1 MAANLLL
8 AVSLFSPLL
17 FAAVIRLSRAGTKR
31 VQAAIAGCFVA
42 VVFSLCWDALAE
54 QMHWWSFPSSTDW
67 IATLALSIFGAFVF
81 GGTAGL
87 LGWRMMRS
95 GGWTGAATFAC
106 AFVGVG
112 LMRDHMLDAN
122 TQLFA
127 FGPGPTGQIMAGVG
141 YLTLALIVQITMLLV
156 GGHPRRDELRAS

>member
-1 MAANLLL
+1 VAANLLL
-8 AVSLFSPLL
+8 TVLALSPLL
-17 FAAVIRLSRAGTKR
+17 FAAMIRLTRAGVRRT
-31 VQAAIAGCFVA
+31 QAAIAGCFA
-42 VVFSLCWDALAE
+42 AAVFSLCLDALAV
-54 QMHWWSFPSSTDW
+54 QMGWWSFPSRTDL

-95 GGWTGAATFAC
+95 GGWTGAATFVC

-112 LMRDHMLDAN
+112 LLRDHMLDAN

-127 FGPGPTGQIMAGVG
+127 FGDGPMGQIMAGVG
-141 YLTLALIVQITMLLV
+141 YLMLALIVQIAMLLV
-156 GGHPRRDELRAS
+156 AGHPRHDELRAN